1 MPSSQ
6 LCPGLSYALNPGS
19 IQLRSLRIGL
29 IENRKGL
36 LLAGFCLHFTVGKYE
51 VQALDFAVDFLER

>member
-1 MPSSQ
+1 MPSSE
-6 LCPGLSYALNPGS
+6 LCPDLSYALNPGS
-19 IQLRSLRIGL
+19 IHLRSLRIGL

-36 LLAGFCLHFTVGKYE
+36 LLAGFCLHLTVGKYE